1 MAALMSAIVPGTAG
15 PAGTALETLS
25 RAASA
30 AVGPAASS
38 IVAAAITSATAI
50 GALESRARISADAGG
65 ITWEVF
71 TRRGRAD
78 AARRA
83 SFAGKKDD
91 VRLHEAGLRGA
102 STVAGLDDLVLRCF
116 GVSMFP
122 GSDGMFGA
130 FMGRLGFRFGKIV
143 RFGMVC
149 FLFLFVCL
157 FLGDL

>member
-1 MAALMSAIVPGTAG
+1 MDGRHVDQEATGQRHVAGDSRALLPKRFFGDLDDYVLTGLEHFRNELRPARGPGMAALMSAIVPGTAG

-91 VRLHEAGLRGA
+91 
-102 STVAGLDDLVLRCF
+102 
-116 GVSMFP
+116 
-122 GSDGMFGA
+122 
-130 FMGRLGFRFGKIV
+130 
-143 RFGMVC
+143 
-149 FLFLFVCL
+149 
-157 FLGDL
+157 